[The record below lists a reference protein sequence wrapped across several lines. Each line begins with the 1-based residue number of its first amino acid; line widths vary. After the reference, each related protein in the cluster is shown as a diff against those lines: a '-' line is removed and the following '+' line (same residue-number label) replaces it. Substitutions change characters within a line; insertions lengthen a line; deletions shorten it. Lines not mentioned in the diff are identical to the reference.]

1 MKDNEKIISLY
12 KEFAGICPE
21 AVTLLPGSGSNRKYY
36 RICGAKNCIAAEGE
50 SVEENNAFL
59 YLAKYFK
66 SKGLNVPE
74 IYAVSPDH
82 SVYLQE
88 DLGDTL
94 LFDAIA
100 AGRLSGNF
108 SEQDISFVTKS
119 IRALAEIQ
127 YRGAEGIDFNRCYPE
142 PAFNRRLVMWD
153 LNYFKYCFLKVSG
166 IAFNEAALE
175 DDFERLSRTLLEDES
190 DTFMYR
196 DFQSRNVMLNAGEPW
211 FFDFQGGRRGPAEYD
226 VASFLWQ
233 AKANFPKELRCKMID
248 EYLDAASKFTAVDRN
263 RFKTK
268 LSYFVLFR
276 SLQVLGAY
284 GFRGLHEHKQHF
296 IESIPAAVMNLK
308 QLFSGNERLCRKYPE
323 LAIIVDSLAIKY
335 LSEKPVREKLLV
347 SVTSFSYKKGIPE
360 DASGNGGGFVFDCRG
375 MHNPGRYE
383 QYRQITGRDI
393 PVIEFLEERG
403 EVQPFLQACFQL
415 VDKSVETYIRRGFT
429 SLTVSFGCTGGQHR
443 SVYCAEQ
450 MARHLAENY
459 RIDVELCHRE
469 QGITERIKTHQ

>member
-1 MKDNEKIISLY
+1 MKENEKIINLY
-12 KEFAGICPE
+12 KEYTGICPQS
-21 AVTLLPGSGSNRKYY
+21 VMRLPGSGSNRRYY
-36 RICGAKNCIAAEGE
+36 RISGAKDCIAVEGE

-59 YLAKYFK
+59 YLAQHFR
-66 SKGLNVPE
+66 SKGINVPE
-74 IYAVSPDH
+74 IYAVNTDH
-82 SVYLQE
+82 SAYLQQ

-100 AGRLSGNF
+100 AARTSGNF
-108 SEQDISFVTKS
+108 TEEDILFVTKS
-119 IRALAEIQ
+119 LRSLAEIQ
-127 YRGAEGIDFNRCYPE
+127 YCGAEGIDFMNCYPE

-153 LNYFKYCFLKVSG
+153 LNYFKYCFLKISG

-175 DDFERLSRTLLEDES
+175 DDFEHLSQALLEDEA

-196 DFQSRNVMLNAGEPW
+196 DFQSRNVMIKDGEPW
-211 FFDFQGGRRGPAEYD
+211 FIDFQGGRRGPTEYD

-233 AKANFPKELRCKMID
+233 AKANFTPELRSRMID
-248 EYLDAASKFTAVDRN
+248 EYLDAASEFTDIDCDHFRN
-263 RFKTK
+263 R
-268 LSYFVLFR
+268 LNYFVLFR

-284 GFRGLHEHKQHF
+284 GFRGLHEHKLHF
-296 IESIPAAVMNLK
+296 IESIPAAVGNLK
-308 QLFSGNERLCRKYPE
+308 QLFKDNDCIRQEYPE
-323 LAIIVDSLAIKY
+323 LAGIVESLSKKY

-347 SVTSFSYKKGIPE
+347 TVTSFSYKKGIPE

-383 QYRQITGRDI
+383 QYRRLTGRDN
-393 PVIEFLEERG
+393 PVIGFLEERG
-403 EVQPFLQACFQL
+403 EVQHFLEACFGL

-450 MARHLAENY
+450 MARHLAGKYE
-459 RIDVELCHRE
+459 IDIKLCHRE
-469 QGITERIKTHQ
+469 QGITEEL

>member
-1 MKDNEKIISLY
+1 MKDYDNIVSLY
-12 KEFAGICPE
+12 KKFAGTCPQT
-21 AVTLLPGSGSNRKYY
+21 VTPISGSGSNRRYY
-36 RICGAKNCIAAEGE
+36 RISGVKDCIAVEGE
-50 SVEENNAFL
+50 SVEENDAFL
-59 YLAKYFK
+59 YLAQHFR
-66 SKGLNVPE
+66 SKGINVPE
-74 IYAVSPDH
+74 IYAVSHDH
-82 SVYLQE
+82 SVYLQH

-100 AGRLSGNF
+100 TARTSGNF
-108 SEQDISFVTKS
+108 TEEDILFVTKS
-119 IRALAEIQ
+119 LRSLAEIQ
-127 YRGAEGIDFNRCYPE
+127 HRGAEGIDFMRCYPE

-153 LNYFKYCFLKVSG
+153 LNYFKYCFLKISG

-175 DDFERLSRTLLEDES
+175 DDFEHLSQTLLEDET

-196 DFQSRNVMLNAGEPW
+196 DFQSRNVMLKDGEPW
-211 FFDFQGGRRGPAEYD
+211 FIDFQGGRRGPAEYD

-233 AKANFPKELRCKMID
+233 AKANFPAELRCRMID
-248 EYLDAASKFTAVDRN
+248 EYLDAVTEFAAVDRN
-263 RFKTK
+263 RFRTR

-296 IESIPAAVMNLK
+296 IESIPAAVGNLT
-308 QLFSGNERLCRKYPE
+308 QLFKDNDCIRQEYPE
-323 LAIIVDSLAIKY
+323 FAGIVEALSKKY
-335 LSEKPVREKLLV
+335 LSEKPMHEKLLV
-347 SVTSFSYKKGIPE
+347 TVTSFSYKKGIPE

-383 QYRQITGRDI
+383 QYRRLTGRDI

-403 EVQPFLQACFQL
+403 EVQPFLEACFRL

-450 MARHLAENY
+450 MARYLSGNY
-459 RIDVELCHRE
+459 EIDIKLCHRE
-469 QGITERIKTHQ
+469 QGITEEL